1 MPLRLKEDPREWLKF
16 AVVWSLALAA
26 GAALLWLRGMIS
38 RSVLFGVL
46 ALLWLALASGVC
58 RPQWLRQ
65 PYRCGMTA
73 SFFLGQVTGRILL
86 LLVFLFVLIP
96 LGLLLRLLRK
106 DLLGLKKK
114 DGATTYWLAARATD
128 RLDTQ
133 F

>member
-1 MPLRLKEDPREWLKF
+1 MKF
-16 AVVWSLALAA
+16 AVVWSLAMATV
-26 GAALLWLRGMIS
+26 AALLWLRGMIS
-38 RSVLFGVL
+38 RPVLFGVL
-46 ALLWLALASGVC
+46 ALLWLALASGVL

-114 DGATTYWLAARATD
+114 DGATTYWLPARATD

>member
-73 SFFLGQVTGRILL
+73 SFFLGQVTGRILW
-86 LLVFLFVLIP
+86 LLVFRFVLIP
-96 LGLLLRLLRK
+96 LGLLLWLLRK
-106 DLLGLKKK
+106 DLLGLRKKE
-114 DGATTYWLAARATD
+114 GAMTYWLAARAND

>member
-114 DGATTYWLAARATD
+114 DGATTYWLAARSTD

>member
-16 AVVWSLALAA
+16 ALVWSMAMAA
-26 GAALLWLRGMIS
+26 VAALLWLRGTIS
-38 RSVLFGVL
+38 RAVLFGVL
-46 ALLWLALASGVC
+46 ALLWLALASGVF
-58 RPQWLRQ
+58 RPQWLRP

-73 SFFLGQVTGRILL
+73 SFFLGQVAGRILL
-86 LLVFLFVLIP
+86 LLVFLFVLVP

-106 DLLGLKKK
+106 DLLGLKRR
-114 DGATTYWLAARATD
+114 DGATTYWRPARATD